1 MKDEIKEAFEDLS
14 MRAGRLTTGQ
24 LDFVK
29 SLRRYYERYKTLSEK
44 QRKVLFDI
52 RNSLMSSALKDPAR
66 QSPAAKM

>member
-14 MRAGRLTTGQ
+14 MRAGRMTNGQ

-44 QRKVLFDI
+44 QKKVLFDI
-52 RNSLMSSALKDPAR
+52 RSSLKESRTPEFR
-66 QSPAAKM
+66 QKM